1 MAAGSGF
8 TAAVDLTITKTLV
21 GAASGTFTPPSGGAM
36 WCSLYSTQFTAAAKA
51 GATEWTTGS
60 NTNYARQSL
69 GTGGTATSG
78 WTINA
83 YSSGTGVVFTNF
95 ATLTQPAP
103 SSSQT
108 LNAFGFCDSAGP
120 TGGNIVIFA
129 DSASPQTV
137 NTGVQVIIAATT
149 GAVFTTY

>member
-1 MAAGSGF
+1 MAAGSGL
-8 TAAVDLTITKTLV
+8 TAAVDLTLTRTIV
-21 GAASGTFTPPSGGAM
+21 GATSPYTSPSGGAM
-36 WCSLYSTQFTAAAKA
+36 WCSLYSTQFTAATKA

-60 NTNYARQSL
+60 DTNYARQAL
-69 GTGGTATSG
+69 GTGGTNTSG

-83 YSSGTGVVFTNF
+83 YASGTGVVITNF

-108 LNAFGFCDSAGP
+108 LNAVGFCDTVGP
-120 TGGNIVIFA
+120 TGGNIDLFA
-129 DSASPQTV
+129 DLPSPQTV

-149 GAVFTTY
+149 GAVFTIY